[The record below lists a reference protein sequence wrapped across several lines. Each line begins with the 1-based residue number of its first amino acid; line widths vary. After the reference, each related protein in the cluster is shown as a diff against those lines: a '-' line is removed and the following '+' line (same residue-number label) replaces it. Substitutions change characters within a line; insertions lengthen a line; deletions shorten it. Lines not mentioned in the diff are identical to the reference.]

1 MSIRK
6 RTWTTKDG
14 GKAKGEAWIATVPTR
29 ARHKTTGRIIR
40 ATKSFRTH
48 AAARAWVA
56 ESTVGVATGTFVPVA
71 KSITVEEAGKL
82 WLAKGEADGLER
94 STLKPYRI
102 HCEQH
107 INPRL
112 GPVRL
117 AELTTPAVEAFRD
130 ALLKDLSPA
139 LARKVLQSLKALLT
153 DAVRRGLAAYN
164 SAAPTQVKVDKR
176 GKRKLKAGTD
186 FPTVDE
192 VGRIIRAA
200 PEGKSRAVLMVLV
213 FAGLRSSELRGLRWT
228 DVNLDKGVLTVE
240 QRADAW
246 GTIGAPKSESG
257 HRTIPIGEILV
268 NTLRQLKVAST
279 GALVFGT
286 ASGKP
291 TDHHDI
297 TRRIFH
303 GAQIAAFGSVRYSGL
318 HKLRHFAASWMLH
331 RREEGGFGLTLKQ
344 AQVRLGHATMA
355 MTADTYGHLL
365 PVDDDGAGL
374 AAAER
379 HLFAVG

>member
-6 RTWTTKDG
+6 RKWTASRG
-14 GKAKGEAWIATVPTR
+14 KGEAWIATIPTR
-29 ARHKTTGRIIR
+29 ERDENKRIVR
-40 ATKSFRTH
+40 VTKAFRTQ
-48 AAARAWVA
+48 AEAKAWVA
-56 ESTVGVATGTFVPVA
+56 ESTVGVAAGTFVPTS
-71 KSITVEEAGKL
+71 KSITVEEAGRL
-82 WLAKGEADGLER
+82 WLARVEGDGRER
-94 STLKPYRI
+94 STLKAYRI
-102 HCEQH
+102 HCQQH

-112 GPVRL
+112 GSMKL

-139 LARKVLQSLKALLT
+139 MARKVLRSLKALLT

-164 SAAPTQVKVDKR
+164 AAAPTQVKVDR
-176 GKRKLKAGTD
+176 RSRRPLKAGVD
-186 FPTVDE
+186 FPTTDE
-192 VGRIIRAA
+192 VGRMIRAA
-200 PEGKSRAVLMVLV
+200 PEGKSRAILMVLA
-213 FAGLRSSELRGLRWT
+213 FAGLRSSELRGLPWT
-228 DVNLDKGVLTVE
+228 AVDLDKRTLTVE

-257 HRTIPIGEILV
+257 HRTIAIGPLLA

-286 ASGKP
+286 STGKP

-303 GAQIAAFGSVRYSGL
+303 GAQITAFGSVKYSGL

-331 RREEGGFGLTLKQ
+331 RREEGGLGLTLKA
-344 AQVRLGHATMA
+344 AQVALGHATMG
-355 MTADTYGHLL
+355 MTSDVYGHLL
-365 PVDDDGAGL
+365 PVDDDGDKL